1 VIDSSKFLFGYQPH
15 VKYLG
20 EGSGGL
26 NVFMNCA
33 NVYIN
38 ASNLKLR
45 GNKGYFGG
53 NVQFFF
59 KLFTNVS
66 VTLEDS
72 NLDAGQASRGAGVF
86 VAIDQDTA
94 VNDEDSCSHR
104 SLHFWNHHQ
113 LMYLSN
119 VTFQGNVARTTGA
132 DFEMEDHMEPGHSV
146 GCDGRLSLRWK
157 HHH

>member
-1 VIDSSKFLFGYQPH
+1 MQDCVGGNTYFFYGNCPKLDITTSLVIDSSKFLFGYQPQVQNH
-15 VKYLG
+15 W

-26 NVFMNCA
+26 NFLMNCA

-38 ASNLKLR
+38 ASNLKLS

-66 VTLEDS
+66 VILEDS
-72 NLDAGQASRGAGVF
+72 ILDAGQASRGAGAF

-94 VNDEDSCSHR
+94 VNDEDSCSHH

-113 LMYLSN
+113 LRSC
-119 VTFQGNVARTTGA
+119 TFQ
-132 DFEMEDHMEPGHSV
+132 M
-146 GCDGRLSLRWK
+146 
-157 HHH
+157 